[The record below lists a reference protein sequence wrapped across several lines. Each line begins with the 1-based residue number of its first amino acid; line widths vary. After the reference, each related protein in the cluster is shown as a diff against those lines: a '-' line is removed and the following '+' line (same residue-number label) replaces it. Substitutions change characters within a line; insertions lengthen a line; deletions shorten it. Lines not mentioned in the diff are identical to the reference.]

1 MTTIDSTQMW
11 KSCVAH
17 EVERH
22 GYKYEDA
29 MKVLEKIKL
38 WHDIGEDTVNVINI
52 LSGEAELEDYM

>member
-1 MTTIDSTQMW
+1 MW

-29 MKVLEKIKL
+29 MKVLEQIKL